1 MNICR
6 LKDLIRRSRWLRPAA
21 MRLWRLGRELPRHIP
36 IQAVPFLRRWSGRPI
51 GFHRTAAEY
60 LAQHPEH
67 GWEKL
72 IARGGTYER
81 VRPQPFGSSPSPAL
95 PASFDPPQTVAWE
108 DERVIFLEGCRY
120 WGEYGGSIVA
130 HDERLIG
137 EVSRDVWGLERHA
150 IFNRLRLPAVR
161 DLPGLSAVISTP
173 EASTNYSHWMMDL
186 LPRLDLLARAGF
198 GPEKVDRYLVNLGGA
213 PYEAETLRLAG
224 IPAEK
229 LLPVTGAS
237 HFRCERVV
245 TTSLRQHHWQRSL
258 PAWVPG
264 FLRRL
269 AGLGE
274 ASVPGARRLYLTRR
288 TASFRRVLNE
298 DALAGMLAANGFEII
313 DPASL
318 SVTEQAALF
327 ASAGVIVSPHSSA
340 MTNLVFCSPGT
351 VVLEIFPADYF
362 DVSFWTA
369 ASIAGCT
376 YHAFVAARP
385 PGAPPGSHIEAR
397 RQDIVL
403 DEAQLA
409 RVADFLQTHRR
420 PAAPAAGASAIHPH
434 P

>member
-1 MNICR
+1 MSLAG
-6 LKDLIRRSRWLRPAA
+6 LKRSIRGNRWLRSMA
-21 MRLWRLGRELPRHIP
+21 MGLWRLGRDLPRHIP
-36 IQAVPFLRRWSGRPI
+36 IQAVPFLRRWSGRPL

-60 LAQHPEH
+60 LAKHPER
-67 GWEKL
+67 GWERL
-72 IARGGTYER
+72 IARGGAYER
-81 VRPQPFGSSPSPAL
+81 VRPQPCGPAL

-108 DERVIFLEGCRY
+108 DERVIFLDRCRY
-120 WGEYGGSIVA
+120 WGEYGGSIIA

-150 IFNRLRLPAVR
+150 IFNRLRLPAAR

-213 PYEAETLRLAG
+213 PYESETLRLAG
-224 IPAEK
+224 IPPEK
-229 LLPVTGAS
+229 IIPVTGAS
-237 HFRCERVV
+237 HFRCERVI

-274 ASVPGARRLYLTRR
+274 ASVPGTRRLYLTRR
-288 TASFRRVLNE
+288 AASFRRVLNE
-298 DALAGMLAANGFEII
+298 DALAAPLAANGFEIT
-313 DPASL
+313 DPAAL
-318 SVTEQAALF
+318 SVAEQAALF
-327 ASAGVIVSPHSSA
+327 ASAAVIVSPHSSA
-340 MTNLVFCSPGT
+340 MTNLVFCNPGT
-351 VVLEIFPADYF
+351 AVLEIFPADYF

-385 PGAPPGSHIEAR
+385 PGPAPGSHIEAR

-409 RVADFLQTHRR
+409 RVAAFLQTHSRT
-420 PAAPAAGASAIHPH
+420 AATAAGTSATLP
-434 P
+434 